1 MIPNQNTLNTAITE
15 VPKMSATYRIK
26 YDEDRVVGTID
37 NIEAVKQ
44 AIYLILNTERYAFPI
59 YSWDY
64 GVEFV
69 DLYGMDKRL
78 AIPEIQRRIREALLQ
93 DERILS
99 VDGFDVQSD
108 RRKIHVTFTVHTVY
122 GNLENEA
129 EVNI

>member
-99 VDGFDVQSD
+99 VDNFDVKSD